1 MVDSTD
7 ESFDKTTRR
16 THGIHY
22 TNKENILKVIKPLFL
37 DDLYKELNNIE
48 SNDIVLYQRFHN
60 KLTSLTFFDPSCGSG
75 NFLSITYREIRI
87 LEHLVLYKIKQI
99 DSNCTVQTK
108 VNIDQLYGIELNN
121 NSVNIAKTNLL
132 NIHDSMNQE
141 LSKMFDLSSNQLPTK
156 KQSNIICGDALEIN
170 WNDVLPVL
178 HCNYILG
185 NPPFVG
191 SSLTSK
197 KQKSQVFNIT
207 KSKKLDYVTAWFV
220 KASQYCNDHTRIGLV
235 STNSICQ
242 GEQVYPLWT
251 ILLDRLNMNI
261 IFAYKS
267 FNWTAETKYDATV
280 SVIIIGL
287 SKDNNTVRYLYDNDI
302 VKECNYI
309 TPYLNSSK
317 KKRPIVCSI
326 SDPLN
331 NLPNMTIGTRPLDGG
346 NYIFTVQEKDEFLRK
361 EPTAEK
367 YMKPYLS
374 GKDFLNNGIRYILLL
389 RDIKTSKLQKMPH
402 IMDRVEKVKKM
413 RLASKNNNTRKFA
426 NTPLSYRKTL
436 IPSKPYLVIPEVSSE
451 KRKYIPIGFIEPP
464 VIPSNQLMLVQNA
477 NISLFGLL
485 ISKMHM
491 TWLRV
496 VGGRLG
502 NALRYSSVIVYNTFP
517 VPKDDLTVL
526 EPLAQKIF
534 DIRSKYKDSSLADL
548 YDPDTMPADLL
559 KAHQQLD
566 KKVESLYRTVP
577 FQDDDDRLEFL
588 LEEYEKLVGKQ
599 DKL

>member
-1 MVDSTD
+1 MLKFT
-7 ESFDKTTRR
+7 ESHKDIRKLY
-16 THGIHY
+16 GMYY
-22 TNKENILKVIKPLFL
+22 TWDENILKVIKPLFL
-37 DDLYKELNNIE
+37 DQLYKEFDKCTITNQL
-48 SNDIVLYQRFHN
+48 VQFHE
-60 KLTSLTFFDPSCGSG
+60 KLCSLTFFDPACGSG
-75 NFLSITYREIRI
+75 NFLSKTYRELKY
-87 LEHLVLYKIKQI
+87 LESKIPINKR
-99 DSNCTVQTK
+99 SNNTL
-108 VNIDQLYGIELNN
+108 DLSQLYGIDIGNENVQICINRLHNDARDIDSN
-121 NSVNIAKTNLL
+121 YKGPNANIKHA
-132 NIHDSMNQE
+132 
-141 LSKMFDLSSNQLPTK
+141 
-156 KQSNIICGDALEIN
+156 DALESN
-170 WNDVLPVL
+170 WYNILNI
-178 HCNYILG
+178 HCNYIIG

-191 SSLTSK
+191 SSLISK

-207 KSKKLDYVTAWFV
+207 KSKKLDLAAAWLV
-220 KASQYCNDHTRIGLV
+220 QAGEYCTNTTRIGFITT
-235 STNSICQ
+235 SSICQ
-242 GEQVYPLWT
+242 GEQIYPLWS
-251 ILLDRLNMNI
+251 ILDQLGLEI
-261 IFAYKS
+261 QFAYKPFMWDS
-267 FNWTAETKYDATV
+267 DAEHKANV
-280 SVIIIGL
+280 SIIILGL
-287 SKDNNTVRYLYDNDI
+287 SKENINNKYLYDNGT
-302 VKECNYI
+302 VKECKYI

-326 SDPLN
+326 SDTLN

-361 EPTAEK
+361 EPVAEK

-389 RDIKTSKLQKMPH
+389 RDIKPSKLQKMPH
-402 IMDRVEKVKKM
+402 VMDRVEKVKKM

-517 VPKDDLTVL
+517 VPKSNLQSL
-526 EPLAQKIF
+526 EPLAQEIL
-534 DIRSKYKDSSLADL
+534 DVRAKYPDSSLADL
-548 YDPDTMPADLL
+548 YDPNTMPTDLL
-559 KAHQQLD
+559 KAHKTLD
-566 KKVESLYRTVP
+566 IAVEKLYRKEP
-577 FQDDDDRLEFL
+577 FIDDDDRLEFL
-588 LEEYEKLVGKQ
+588 LSEYSNMIGKQ
-599 DKL
+599 TTLV